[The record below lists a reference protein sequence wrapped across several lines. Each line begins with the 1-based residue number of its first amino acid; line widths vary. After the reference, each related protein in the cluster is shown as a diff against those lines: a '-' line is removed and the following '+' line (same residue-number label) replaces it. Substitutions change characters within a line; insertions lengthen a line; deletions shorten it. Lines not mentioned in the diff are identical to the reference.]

1 MLKIIFAVLLLV
13 IPTTAKAALELTIYL
28 MRSNTD
34 VATSTT
40 TYDMVDSFQM
50 ETTNTTDFVTAVNK
64 VTGLNLVQS
73 GPTGQQV
80 SLFMRGGDSNHTLV
94 TMNGLPIGDASTT
107 NGLHDFGN
115 NFMGTITAIEMVK
128 NPSGAI
134 VGPNSIGG
142 VVNFITGDVYEHS
155 IQFGIGSNNR
165 KTTQIKTYTNIG
177 GTQINVM
184 ADGKM
189 SDGISVAPSGTEDD
203 GYIARSINVN
213 TRTLVGARNNE
224 LKTNMMIN
232 DNDSDLDNG
241 TSDDLD
247 YTAENKSNIYQIFY
261 KHNNDKGHSNF
272 SYGYAEYDRTYVNGS
287 EIDTY
292 DSHRHNFLAS
302 NTFVLGNMDL
312 VPGIEYEHKEAKFD
326 NKGSYNS
333 SVDAWEYNT
342 AYFVNSNMRV
352 KDNAILS
359 VGARHQTLEDYD
371 DYTTYKI
378 GGWYEISD
386 ELKLRSNW
394 SNSVRTP
401 TLYEKYGAD
410 NFGYSGNPTL
420 DVEKGKTLDIG
431 FNIRGLDMVWY
442 TTDISNAITYSNS
455 TYTNTTGV
463 SERTG
468 VEANYGY
475 NINPEWQHNVG
486 AHWSQAED
494 ANGTQLLRRPK
505 WSFNQSFVK
514 QEMTG
519 KYTTT
524 VTHTYTGEHV
534 DTDSS
539 TWARKDMPGVHVLDL
554 HHSVNFANDTSIT
567 ASLMNAFDEDYERPD
582 GYNQDGR
589 NWAIT
594 FKKKF

>member
-115 NFMGTITAIEMVK
+115 NFMGTITAIEIVK

-213 TRTLVGARNNE
+213 TRTLVGDRNNE

-378 GGWYEISD
+378 GGWYEVND

-394 SNSVRTP
+394 SNSVRT
-401 TLYEKYGAD
+401 L
-410 NFGYSGNPTL
+410 
-420 DVEKGKTLDIG
+420 
-431 FNIRGLDMVWY
+431 
-442 TTDISNAITYSNS
+442 
-455 TYTNTTGV
+455 
-463 SERTG
+463 
-468 VEANYGY
+468 
-475 NINPEWQHNVG
+475 
-486 AHWSQAED
+486 
-494 ANGTQLLRRPK
+494 
-505 WSFNQSFVK
+505 
-514 QEMTG
+514 
-519 KYTTT
+519 
-524 VTHTYTGEHV
+524 
-534 DTDSS
+534 
-539 TWARKDMPGVHVLDL
+539 
-554 HHSVNFANDTSIT
+554 
-567 ASLMNAFDEDYERPD
+567 SL
-582 GYNQDGR
+582 
-589 NWAIT
+589 IHI
-594 FKKKF
+594 

>member
-1 MLKIIFAVLLLV
+1 MLKIIFAVLLLIV
-13 IPTTAKAALELTIYL
+13 PTTAKAALEITIYL

-40 TYDMVDSFQM
+40 TYDVVNSYEM
-50 ETTNTTDFVTAVNK
+50 TATNATDFVTAVNN
-64 VTGLNLVQS
+64 VTGLTLVQS

-115 NFMGTITAIEMVK
+115 NFMGTITAIEIIK
-128 NPSGAI
+128 NPSGAM

-155 IQFGIGSNNR
+155 IQFGMGSNNL
-165 KTTQIKTYTNIG
+165 KTTQIKTHTNIG
-177 GTQINVM
+177 NTHVNLL

-189 SDGISVAPSGTEDD
+189 SDGISVAPSGTEAD
-203 GYIARSINVN
+203 GYVARSINVN
-213 TRTLVGARNNE
+213 TKTIVDDHE
-224 LKTNMMIN
+224 IKTNILIN
-232 DNDSDLDNG
+232 NNDSDLDNG
-241 TSDDLD
+241 TSDDTD

-261 KHNNDKGHSNF
+261 KHKNNTGHSNI

-302 NTFVLGNMDL
+302 NTFVLGKVDL

-326 NKGSYNS
+326 NQGSYNS

-342 AYFVNSNMRV
+342 AYFVNSNMRIQ
-352 KDNAILS
+352 DNAILS
-359 VGARHQTLEDYD
+359 AGVRHQTLEDYN

-378 GGWYEISD
+378 GGWYQVSEI
-386 ELKLRSNW
+386 LKLRSNW

-410 NFGYSGNPTL
+410 NFGYTGNPNL
-420 DVEKGKTLDIG
+420 NVEKGETLDIG
-431 FNIRGLDMVWY
+431 FNILGLDVVWY
-442 TTDISNAITYSNS
+442 TTDITNAITYSNS
-455 TYTNTTGV
+455 TYTNTSGV

-468 VEANYGY
+468 VETNYDY
-475 NINPEWQHNVG
+475 MINPEWQHNIG

-494 ANGTQLLRRPK
+494 ANGTELLRRPK
-505 WSFNQSFVK
+505 WTFNQSFTK
-514 QEMTG
+514 MEMTG
-519 KYTTT
+519 LYQTTI
-524 VTHTYTGEHV
+524 THSFVGEHV
-534 DTDSS
+534 DTDAS
-539 TWARKDMPGVHVLDL
+539 TYARKDMPGVHVFDL
-554 HHSVNFANDTSIT
+554 HHSVNFDNDTSIT
-567 ASLMNAFDEDYERPD
+567 ASLMNATDEDYERPD

-589 NWAIT
+589 NWQIT
-594 FKKKF
+594 YKKKF